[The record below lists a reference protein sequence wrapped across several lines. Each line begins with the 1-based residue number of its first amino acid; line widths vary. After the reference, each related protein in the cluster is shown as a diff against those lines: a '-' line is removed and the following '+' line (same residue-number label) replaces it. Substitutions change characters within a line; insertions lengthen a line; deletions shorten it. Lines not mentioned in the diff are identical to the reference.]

1 MKRFTFVIA
10 LSCAIAISAVG
21 GDCGKKTTEV
31 LAHSSESE
39 LIRAGEVRS
48 MRGRILYPN
57 GKEAELMIVEVYR
70 IDLATPVLEITYDQV
85 AEIVKRGRIAAVDT
99 GTSGRFCF
107 KNLKPGKYIL
117 RANVSAEGT
126 SLSQFR
132 MTNILVTLAPKSER
146 APSELNVELGMAI

>member
-10 LSCAIAISAVG
+10 LSCAIAISVVG
-21 GDCGKKTTEV
+21 GDCGKKTTEA

-48 MRGRILYPN
+48 MRGRVLYPN
-57 GKEAELMIVEVYR
+57 GEEAQLMIVEVYR

-85 AEIVKRGRIAAVDT
+85 AEIVKSGRIAAVDT
-99 GTSGRFCF
+99 GYSGRFCF
-107 KNLKPGKYIL
+107 KNLKHGNYIL

-146 APSELNVELGMAI
+146 APRELEVELGMAI